1 MKRCTVLRP
10 NSFGTLG
17 LRQAQRWH
25 SYDKASLTREA
36 LLQKVEA
43 GLGRDADGESL
54 KVNPEAKTISTAAGD
69 LPISPIFDPAWMQAR
84 RKTAKAAPGPPL
96 GRFRR
101 KLANNPFAQA
111 LATPIRRCPSSAT
124 SLPRYFLQDFELIKH
139 PTSGAP
145 WWAPGPLSFEHVQ
158 PMKRLDEAQAN
169 TIGNGHD
176 GEAPAPEP
184 MSAPVAGRKDNAI
197 DSEKDVRRQRRAPIT
212 SYMLNRKLLVDMVG
226 GPNKKYLAM
235 LLAARSGM
243 AIAPDSKTAVWRE
256 DMGDVLLQMMR
267 QQATDALAT
276 RGNRLHEPKHKFIEP
291 CANWKDVE
299 SVRLRGCVLW
309 LPEKK
314 KDVADQYA
322 TLDIEG
328 AQYGKKMVVHNLHW
342 LLGEREVQR
351 LRDSAQLFRDGEIFV
366 LKQWPSTS
374 VMKLHLL
381 LWRLHGYLAEPAS
394 SIDFLSTMRG
404 ANPELIQPE
413 DWARPNKPSYNTPVF
428 LIHDGG
434 GTTFAYH
441 CLEILGRYIYG
452 IHNPYFYTGEVFEG
466 GIPEMG
472 RIYAKWIRDTV
483 LEKGFPAQRR
493 NHDGTI
499 SIMLGGWSLGG
510 LLSMEVARQLAD
522 DDVVRVSGI
531 LMIDSIYPGNE
542 EDTSSDEAS
551 TDRDGLTQNQILSRR
566 CMAEAVRMVRQWR
579 LPEWPGRLYNRRPR
593 VVLLRAKE
601 YVPTKDGRIVGLDL
615 NREDDL
621 LGWGDYDEEM
631 FCDVLDVDGH
641 HFDMF
646 AFERI
651 DAMTKSIKKGLDRL
665 EECSQMMMF
674 SDSW

>member
-1 MKRCTVLRP
+1 MFTATARMPPLTEVSSIYGIGMFIDGEVLVELEKP
-10 NSFGTLG
+10 NDLARRIGAPAG
-17 LRQAQRWH
+17 LVAIWIVAFRKGADAQRWH

-96 GRFRR
+96 GR
-101 KLANNPFAQA
+101 
-111 LATPIRRCPSSAT
+111 CPSSAT

-139 PTSGAP
+139 PTSGTP

-314 KDVADQYA
+314 KDAADQYA

-328 AQYGKKMVVHNLHW
+328 AQYGKKMVRALRPGVAGPWGGLRKDGNFGFFALQNRKSLFHPSSRTALY
-342 LLGEREVQR
+342 GTTDKR
-351 LRDSAQLFRDGEIFV
+351 LQCGTAQLGPGAAECAFGE
-366 LKQWPSTS
+366 PPP
-374 VMKLHLL
+374 M
-381 LWRLHGYLAEPAS
+381 YE
-394 SIDFLSTMRG
+394 
-404 ANPELIQPE
+404 
-413 DWARPNKPSYNTPVF
+413 
-428 LIHDGG
+428 
-434 GTTFAYH
+434 
-441 CLEILGRYIYG
+441 
-452 IHNPYFYTGEVFEG
+452 
-466 GIPEMG
+466 
-472 RIYAKWIRDTV
+472 
-483 LEKGFPAQRR
+483 
-493 NHDGTI
+493 
-499 SIMLGGWSLGG
+499 
-510 LLSMEVARQLAD
+510 
-522 DDVVRVSGI
+522 
-531 LMIDSIYPGNE
+531 
-542 EDTSSDEAS
+542 
-551 TDRDGLTQNQILSRR
+551 
-566 CMAEAVRMVRQWR
+566 
-579 LPEWPGRLYNRRPR
+579 
-593 VVLLRAKE
+593 
-601 YVPTKDGRIVGLDL
+601 
-615 NREDDL
+615 
-621 LGWGDYDEEM
+621 
-631 FCDVLDVDGH
+631 
-641 HFDMF
+641 
-646 AFERI
+646 
-651 DAMTKSIKKGLDRL
+651 
-665 EECSQMMMF
+665 
-674 SDSW
+674 